1 MSIKKKLQLFGRSL
15 LLPVGIFSAFLKV
28 TNKHAV
34 RKQLQREN
42 IIAIQGGNLVKT
54 YKLLN

>member
-15 LLPVGIFSAFLKV
+15 PLPVGIFAAFLKV
-28 TNKHAV
+28 TNKYAV
-34 RKQLQREN
+34 RKQLQRGN